1 MFLVCP
7 PQIHWHFKFGELFL
21 PFSHTYSFMFIL
33 ERYRIFLCVWT
44 RVFEIYMLF
53 LLCHFLVTCVG
64 EQSVLGLHTYEAR
77 LVNEKVILEIQMVN
91 TSKVYFCSCKCVTL

>member
-21 PFSHTYSFMFIL
+21 ALFLHTYLFIMFIL

-53 LLCHFLVTCVG
+53 
-64 EQSVLGLHTYEAR
+64 
-77 LVNEKVILEIQMVN
+77 
-91 TSKVYFCSCKCVTL
+91 YFATFF